1 MEQLTFIQAIVLGIV
16 QGLTEFLPISSTA
29 HLRIV
34 PALLGW
40 KDIGAEAT
48 AVMQLGTLLAVLIY
62 FWSDLWRLARAFVED
77 GFAWLR
83 TGFKGA
89 PWTSQDAK
97 VAWLIGVG
105 TIPICVCGLLFKDFI
120 KGGARS
126 LWVQVATLIGLGLIL
141 LVAERVATLR
151 KEMANIGW
159 TEGLAIGAAQAV
171 ALLPGSSRSG
181 TTITAALFCGLT
193 REAAARFSF
202 LLSVPAV
209 MLSGV
214 YELYEIRASL
224 GGSGTPALVVAT
236 AVSFVVGYASIALL
250 LKYLRTHTTF
260 VFVGY
265 RVALGLLLAGLL
277 LGGVLQA
284 N

>member
-1 MEQLTFIQAIVLGIV
+1 MEQLTLIQAIVLGIV

-40 KDIGAEAT
+40 KDIGAEVT

-62 FWSDLWRLARAFVED
+62 FWSNLWRLARAFVVD
-77 GFAWLR
+77 GVSWLR
-83 TGFKGA
+83 AGLKGA
-89 PWTSQDAK
+89 PWASQDAK

-151 KEMANIGW
+151 REMADIGW
-159 TEGLAIGAAQAV
+159 TEGLAVGAAQAV

-209 MLSGV
+209 LLSGV
-214 YELYEIRASL
+214 YELYEIRGSL
-224 GGSGTPALVVAT
+224 GGPGTPALVVAT
-236 AVSFVVGYASIALL
+236 VVSFVVGYASIALL
-250 LKYLRTHTTF
+250 LKYLRSHTTY

>member
-1 MEQLTFIQAIVLGIV
+1 MEQLTLIQAIVLGIV

-62 FWSDLWRLARAFVED
+62 FWSDLWRLARAFVVD
-77 GFAWLR
+77 GVAWLR
-83 TGFKGA
+83 GGFKGA
-89 PWTSQDAK
+89 PWASQDAK

-236 AVSFVVGYASIALL
+236 VVSFVVGYASIALL

-284 N
+284 Q

>member
-1 MEQLTFIQAIVLGIV
+1 MEQLTLIQAIVLGIV

-40 KDIGAEAT
+40 RDIGAEAT

-62 FWSDLWRLARAFVED
+62 FWSDLWRLARAFVVD

-83 TGFKGA
+83 GGFKGA
-89 PWTSQDAK
+89 PWASQDAK

-151 KEMANIGW
+151 KEMADIGW

-236 AVSFVVGYASIALL
+236 VVSFVVGYASIALL

-284 N
+284 Q

>member
-1 MEQLTFIQAIVLGIV
+1 MEQLTLIQAIVLGIV

-62 FWSDLWRLARAFVED
+62 FWSDLWRLARAFVVD

-83 TGFKGA
+83 AGFKGA
-89 PWTSQDAK
+89 PWASQDAK

-105 TIPICVCGLLFKDFI
+105 TIPICVFGLLFKDFI

-151 KEMANIGW
+151 KEMADIGW

-236 AVSFVVGYASIALL
+236 VVSFVVGYASIALL

-265 RVALGLLLAGLL
+265 RVALGILLAGLL

-284 N
+284 K

>member
-1 MEQLTFIQAIVLGIV
+1 MEQLTILQAIVLGIV

-34 PALLGW
+34 PALAGW

-48 AVMQLGTLLAVLIY
+48 AVMQLGTLLAVLLY
-62 FWSDLWRLARAFVED
+62 FWSDLWRLTRAFVVD
-77 GFAWLR
+77 GLAWLR
-83 TGFKGA
+83 AGLKGA
-89 PWTSQDAK
+89 PWASQDAK
-97 VAWLIGVG
+97 IAWLIGVG
-105 TIPICVCGLLFKDFI
+105 TIPICVFGLLFKDFI

-151 KEMANIGW
+151 KELADIGW
-159 TEGLAIGAAQAV
+159 TEGLAVGAAQAV

-209 MLSGV
+209 LLSGV

-224 GGSGTPALVVAT
+224 GGPGTPALVVAT
-236 AVSFVVGYASIALL
+236 VVSFVVGYASIAFL
-250 LKYLRTHTTF
+250 LKYLRTHTTI

-284 N
+284 T

>member
-1 MEQLTFIQAIVLGIV
+1 MEQLTLIQAIVLGIV

-62 FWSDLWRLARAFVED
+62 FWSDLWRLARAFVVD

-83 TGFKGA
+83 AGFKGA
-89 PWTSQDAK
+89 PWASQDAK

-105 TIPICVCGLLFKDFI
+105 TIPICVFGLLFKDFI

-151 KEMANIGW
+151 KEMADIGW

-224 GGSGTPALVVAT
+224 GGSGTAALVVAT
-236 AVSFVVGYASIALL
+236 VVSFVVGYASIALL
-250 LKYLRTHTTF
+250 LKYLRTHTTL
-260 VFVGY
+260 VFVAY
-265 RVALGLLLAGLL
+265 RVALGILLAGLL
-277 LGGVLQA
+277 LGGVLKAQ
-284 N
+284 

>member
-1 MEQLTFIQAIVLGIV
+1 MEQLTIIQAIVLGIV

-34 PALLGW
+34 PALAGW

-62 FWSDLWRLARAFVED
+62 FWSDLWRMAVAFVVD
-77 GFAWLR
+77 GIAWLR
-83 TGFKGA
+83 RGLKGA
-89 PWTSQDAK
+89 PWASQDAK
-97 VAWLIGVG
+97 IAWLIGVG
-105 TIPICVCGLLFKDFI
+105 TIPICVFGLLFKDFI

-126 LWVQVATLIGLGLIL
+126 LWVQVATLIGLALIL
-141 LVAERVATLR
+141 LIAERVATR
-151 KEMANIGW
+151 TKELVDIGW
-159 TEGLAIGAAQAV
+159 TEGLAVGFAQAV

-209 MLSGV
+209 LLSGV
-214 YELYEIRASL
+214 YELYEIRGTL
-224 GGSGTPALVVAT
+224 GGPGTPALIVAT
-236 AVSFVVGYASIALL
+236 IVSFVVGYAAIALL
-250 LKYLRTHTTF
+250 LKFLRTHTTV
-260 VFVGY
+260 VFVVY
-265 RVALGLLLAGLL
+265 RIALGLLLAGLL
-277 LGGVLQA
+277 LGGVVQA

>member
-1 MEQLTFIQAIVLGIV
+1 MEQLTLIQAIVLGIV

-62 FWSDLWRLARAFVED
+62 FWSDLWRLARAFVVD

-83 TGFKGA
+83 GGFKGA
-89 PWTSQDAK
+89 PWASQDAK

-151 KEMANIGW
+151 KEMADIGW

-236 AVSFVVGYASIALL
+236 VVSFVVGYASIALL

-284 N
+284 Q

>member
-1 MEQLTFIQAIVLGIV
+1 MDQLTYLQAVVLGIV

-34 PALLGW
+34 PALAGW
-40 KDIGAEAT
+40 RDIGAEAT

-62 FWSDLWRLARAFVED
+62 FWSDLWRIGRAFVIDGIAWIRD
-77 GFAWLR
+77 GFR
-83 TGFKGA
+83 GA
-89 PWTSQDAK
+89 PWRSFDGK
-97 VAWLIGVG
+97 FAWLIGVG

-126 LWVQVATLIGLGLIL
+126 LWVQVATLIGLGLLL
-141 LVAERVATLR
+141 LVAERIATLR
-151 KEMANIGW
+151 KQISDLGW
-159 TEGLAIGAAQAV
+159 TEGLAVGAAQAV

-181 TTITAALFCGLT
+181 TTITAALLLGMT
-193 REAAARFSF
+193 RETAARFSF

-209 MLSGV
+209 LLSGV
-214 YELYEIRASL
+214 FELWEIRHEL
-224 GGSGTPALVVAT
+224 GGPGMPSLVVAT
-236 AVSFVVGYASIALL
+236 VVSFAVGYASIALL
-250 LKYLRTHTTF
+250 LRYLRTHTTF

-277 LGGVLQA
+277 LAGVLKPL
-284 N
+284 

>member
-1 MEQLTFIQAIVLGIV
+1 MEQLTILQAIVLGIV

-34 PALLGW
+34 PALAGW

-48 AVMQLGTLLAVLIY
+48 AVMQLGTLLAVLLY
-62 FWSDLWRLARAFVED
+62 FWSDLWRLTRAFIVD
-77 GFAWLR
+77 GLAWLR
-83 TGFKGA
+83 AGLKGA
-89 PWTSQDAK
+89 PWGSQDAK
-97 VAWLIGVG
+97 IAWLIGVG
-105 TIPICVCGLLFKDFI
+105 TIPICVFGLLFKDFI

-126 LWVQVATLIGLGLIL
+126 LWVQVATLISLGLIL
-141 LVAERVATLR
+141 LVAERVATLQ
-151 KEMANIGW
+151 KELADIGW
-159 TEGLAIGAAQAV
+159 TEGLAVGAAQAV

-209 MLSGV
+209 LLSGV
-214 YELYEIRASL
+214 YELYEIRASV
-224 GGSGTPALVVAT
+224 GGPGTPALVVAT
-236 AVSFVVGYASIALL
+236 VVSFVVGYASIAFL
-250 LKYLRTHTTF
+250 LKFLRTHTTI

-277 LGGVLQA
+277 LGGVLSES
-284 N
+284 

>member
-83 TGFKGA
+83 AGFKGA

-126 LWVQVATLIGLGLIL
+126 LWVQVVTLIGLGLIL

-277 LGGVLQA
+277 LGGVLKAQ
-284 N
+284 